1 MGDVGESDIGGVDV
15 GAGEIF
21 RIAIVGSGPAGLS
34 AAAHAARLGLSHVLL
49 EKTDHLCDTIH
60 RYQRGK
66 AVMSTPED
74 LPLRADLP
82 FKAGSREAVLGTWA
96 QAFPPGAASVRL
108 RAEVVGVSGVAGDFT
123 LTLNN
128 GPPVRAE
135 TIVLAVGTQGNPNR
149 MACEGAHLPLV
160 QYQLDD
166 PTAFADEHIF
176 VIGGGDSAIENA
188 LGLAAD
194 PDQANTVAIVHR
206 QAEFSRAKDGN
217 VARLMSARD
226 SGRLTV
232 FTEAT
237 PQRIEAG
244 EDGGPGWITLR
255 LPDGPRRLRCDRVIA
270 RLGSAPARAFVE
282 SFGVTFPGKD
292 KDACPELSP
301 HFETRAKGVYLIGA
315 LAGYPLIKHCINQG
329 HDVVEYI
336 NGSLGL
342 PPADEPVLKARLE
355 GLPGN
360 LSVSEWLERLRRDVE
375 ILRGLS
381 PLQMREFMM
390 GSRARHAPAG
400 SVIFERGAVGS
411 SLFGIAAGSVKVEV
425 DPADPL
431 NTVTIG
437 AGSFFG
443 EAGLISGRRRNAT
456 VRAAEA
462 CILVEISRTAAL
474 KLMAQVAEARDTVD
488 RIQTQRAVLSVFG
501 PGLSAEDIQAV
512 MATATVRPV
521 RIGETILREGEQD
534 YDLYIIRRGSMVVER
549 TLGGKT
555 VCLNYIPA
563 GGIVGEGTLLGA
575 GRRNAT
581 VRAAIDSQVIGLNGD
596 RVRALLARKPALEAG
611 LRNRF
616 SARVEAGARIEGRFQ
631 REKGRINSVI
641 DYHVL
646 VDPFLVREGAG
657 EATDVLLIDE
667 RLCVGCDNCEKACA
681 DTHEGL
687 SRLDREAGATVAGL
701 HVPTSCRHCED
712 PKCMKRCPTDAIR
725 KGSGGEVFI
734 SAEACIG
741 CGNCEADCPYKV
753 IRMDKPPPKRPG
765 LLAWMLLGLGPG
777 PGEPPETWKK
787 AHAKAGGGGEKKAI
801 KCDMCAGRKGGPAC
815 VRACPTGAAIRV
827 SPEAFLSVARLG
839 QARG

>member
-1 MGDVGESDIGGVDV
+1 MTAGLGE
-15 GAGEIF
+15 ARF

-66 AVMSTPED
+66 AVMATPEE
-74 LPLRADLP
+74 LPLRADLE
-82 FKAGSREAVLGTWA
+82 FKAGSREAVLETWA
-96 QAFPPGAASVRL
+96 RSFPPGAATVRL
-108 RAEVVGVSGVAGDFT
+108 GAEVVGVSGQAGDFT
-123 LTLNN
+123 LALRD

-135 TIVLAVGTQGNPNR
+135 TLVLAIGAQGHPNR
-149 MACEGAHLPLV
+149 IACEGAHLPLV

-166 PTAFADEHIF
+166 PTAYVDEHIF

-226 SGRLTV
+226 SGRVALY
-232 FTEAT
+232 TEAT
-237 PQRIEAG
+237 PQTVEAG
-244 EDGGPGWITLR
+244 EAGGPGWITLR
-255 LPDGPRRLRCDRVIA
+255 LPDGPRRLRCDRIIA
-270 RLGSAPARAFVE
+270 RLGSSPARTFVE
-282 SFGVTFPGKD
+282 SFGVTFASRD
-292 KDACPELSP
+292 KDACPELSA
-301 HFETRAKGVYLIGA
+301 HFESRAKGVYVIGA
-315 LAGYPLIKHCINQG
+315 LAGYPLIKHCMNQG

-336 NGSLGL
+336 NGNLGL
-342 PPADEPVLKARLE
+342 PPADETVLEARLA
-355 GLPGN
+355 GLPGG
-360 LSVSEWLERLRRDVE
+360 LSASVWLERLRQDVE

-390 GSRARHAPAG
+390 GSKARHAPAG
-400 SVIFERGAVGS
+400 TVIFERGAVGS
-411 SLFGIAAGSVKVEV
+411 SLFGIATGSVKVEI
-425 DPADPL
+425 DPANPAR
-431 NTVTIG
+431 TVAIG

-456 VRAAEA
+456 VRAAED
-462 CILVEISRTAAL
+462 CILVELSRTAAL
-474 KLMAQVAEARDTVD
+474 KLMAQVREARETVN
-488 RIQTQRAVLSVFG
+488 RVQTERAVLSVFG
-501 PGLSAEDIQAV
+501 AGLLAGDIADV
-512 MATATVRPV
+512 MAAAAVQDV
-521 RIGETILREGEQD
+521 KVGEAILTEGEAG
-534 YDLYIIRRGSMVVER
+534 YDLFIIRRGSMVVER

-563 GGIVGEGTLLGA
+563 GGIVGEGALLGA

-581 VRAAIDSQVIGLNGD
+581 VRAAIDSQVIRLDGD
-596 RVRALLARKPALEAG
+596 RVRALLARKPTLETAL
-611 LRNRF
+611 RQRF
-616 SARVEAGARIEGRFQ
+616 TARVEAGARIEDRFQ
-631 REKGRINSVI
+631 REKGKINGVI

-646 VDPFLVREGAG
+646 VDPFLVSQGAG

-681 DTHEGL
+681 DTHDGL

-734 SAEACIG
+734 SAETCIG
-741 CGNCEADCPYKV
+741 CGACEADCPYKV

-765 LLAWMLLGLGPG
+765 LLAWMLLGQGPG
-777 PGEPPETWKK
+777 PGEPPDAWKR
-787 AHAKAGGGGEKKAI
+787 AHAKPGGGGEKKAI

-827 SPEAFLSVARLG
+827 SPEAFLSVARVG
-839 QARG
+839 QARA